1 MMSIK
6 LYLLLIRASMRS
18 RMQYKMNFL
27 FSMAMA
33 SCVHVSEFLM
43 VALVMMKFGSIKGWS
58 LYEVCYLYGIMML
71 SRAIYRTL
79 ASDVHHL
86 EKYLVSGDLDA
97 LIIRPI
103 PVLLA
108 LMTQNAKILFAE
120 LGQGTILLVIAMRA
134 LMGQGQIG
142 WEAIPLTVLVILSG
156 AAILFA
162 IGLATSALGFWLTR
176 IESLQ
181 NMTEDA
187 SQTAARYPLSLYPKW
202 LQTAFLAVVPVG
214 FVNYIPSLFILRHD
228 GGLLFLLGTVL
239 VAALALYLAMQLW
252 KLGLSRY
259 QSTGS

>member
-1 MMSIK
+1 MMSMK

-33 SCVHVSEFLM
+33 SCVHVAEFLM

-86 EKYLVSGDLDA
+86 EKYLVTGDLDA

-120 LGQGTILLVIAMRA
+120 LGQGIILLVIAMRA
-134 LMGQGQIG
+134 LMQQGQIG
-142 WEAIPLTVLVILSG
+142 WEAVPLTVLVILSG
-156 AAILFA
+156 AVILFA

-214 FVNYIPSLFILRHD
+214 FVNYIPSLFILRQD
-228 GGLLFLLGTVL
+228 GGLLFLLGSIL

>member
-1 MMSIK
+1 MISVK
-6 LYLLLIRASMRS
+6 LYMLLIKASLRS
-18 RMQYKMNFL
+18 RMQYKFNFF
-27 FSMAMA
+27 FSTAMA
-33 SCVHVSEFLM
+33 SCVHICEFLM
-43 VALVMMKFGSIKGWS
+43 VALVMMRFGNIKGWT
-58 LYEVCYLYGIMML
+58 LYEVCYLYGVMMI

-97 LIIRPI
+97 LLIRPV

-108 LMTQNAKILFAE
+108 LMTQNSQLLIAE
-120 LGQGTILLVIAMRA
+120 IGQGLILLYIAIQA
-134 LMGQGQIG
+134 LLASGQIG
-142 WEAIPLTVLVILSG
+142 WVVIPLTGLMIISG
-156 AAILFA
+156 AIILFA
-162 IGLATSALGFWLTR
+162 IGLATAAAGFWLTR

-202 LQTAFLAVVPVG
+202 LQGALLLVVPVG
-214 FVNYIPSLFILRHD
+214 FVNYIPTLYVLRHQ
-228 GGLLFLLGTVL
+228 GGIGMLLGTAA
-239 VAALALYLAMQLW
+239 VAAASLWLAIRFW